1 MGHSLGLRGQQGRI
15 KVGYQVAAELGA
27 FTLSPCGP
35 GEWQIDAAVVSVD
48 EFWVT
53 QEAER
58 LLELTVGQQRWIW
71 RAVRLVV
78 GGGRVTGAL
87 TGRPERR

>member
-1 MGHSLGLRGQQGRI
+1 MGHSLGLRGQQGRL

-27 FTLSPCGP
+27 FTLSPAGP
-35 GEWQIDAAVVSVD
+35 SAWQLDAAITSFD
-48 EFWVT
+48 EFWVA

-58 LLELTVGQQRWIW
+58 TLELTVGQQRWVW
-71 RAVRLVV
+71 RSVQLVV